1 MKEWGIEEMIKS
13 MITFPLVEK
22 QTCNNCSMVLDSSNL
37 LKNITNMT
45 EDAYGI
51 PAVIVRCPVCKTL
64 MEWETK
70 CN

>member
-1 MKEWGIEEMIKS
+1 MMKMPKP

-22 QTCNNCSMVLDSSNL
+22 QTCNNCKILLDSNNL
-37 LKNITNMT
+37 LKNIINMT
-45 EDAYGI
+45 EDAYGM
-51 PAVIVRCPVCKTL
+51 PAVMVRCPVCKTL

>member
-1 MKEWGIEEMIKS
+1 MTKPI
-13 MITFPLVEK
+13 ITFPLVDK
-22 QTCNNCSMVLDSSNL
+22 QTCGNCKMELGTDRL
-37 LKNITNMT
+37 WTNVTEMT

-51 PAVIVRCPVCKTL
+51 PAVMVRCPVCKAL

>member
-1 MKEWGIEEMIKS
+1 MIKPI
-13 MITFPLVEK
+13 ITFPLVDK
-22 QTCNNCSMVLDSSNL
+22 QTCGNCKMELGMERLWPNV
-37 LKNITNMT
+37 TEMT

-51 PAVIVRCPVCKTL
+51 PAVMVRCPVCKTL